1 MRRGG
6 QSLVERPGARLAE
19 RVVVVLCV
27 TAPVLFG
34 CARPAPAVSPPLD
47 PLQQL
52 RQDISA
58 TTALPGVQRAAW
70 GIVVESL
77 DRRER
82 VFELNPRTLLVPA
95 SAAKLVSLA
104 SAADAVGWDYR
115 YETVV
120 RASAP
125 IINGVM
131 QGDLL
136 VVGSG
141 DPSIGGRAGAPLVEW
156 VNGLKALGLSRI
168 DGRVIG
174 DDDAVEE
181 PRPQLAWAW
190 DDLGYP
196 TGALFGALNL
206 AENRMSITVN
216 PGRALDDQ
224 PTFSMEPS
232 AWSRPLR
239 NRTVTGPPQSMAQI
253 WPEQRP
259 GEPFLTIAGS
269 IPIGA
274 PPARLQIS
282 VGNPTAWF
290 AAVFRAALIDGGI
303 EVTGEAYDVDDVA
316 QRPEWTNAA
325 ALYTH
330 RSATLAEIAQ
340 PMLKNSINL
349 YGEAALRLN
358 AARGAFPTND
368 AALEGLRARMAAWGI
383 PADAWQI
390 IDGSGLSRRDAI
402 APDALVAVLQRMY
415 DPSGTSPWMTALPV
429 AGRDGTLAGRMA
441 GTPAEGN
448 VRAKTGTMSNIRTL
462 AGYVRTR
469 DGENL
474 AFAILTDNFEGSGVA
489 AADAVDGIAV
499 RLASFSRRQA
509 SIQ

>member
-1 MRRGG
+1 MRR
-6 QSLVERPGARLAE
+6 LA
-19 RVVVVLCV
+19 VVLCL
-27 TAPVLFG
+27 TAPGLLA
-34 CARPAPAVSPPLD
+34 CARPAPALGPKLE

-52 RQDISA
+52 RQDITAA
-58 TTALPGVQRAAW
+58 TSLPGVQRAAW
-70 GIVVESL
+70 GIVVHSL
-77 DRRER
+77 DRNER
-82 VFELNPRTLLVPA
+82 IYELNPRTLLVPA
-95 SAAKLVSLA
+95 STSKLVSLA
-104 SAADAVGWDYR
+104 SAVDAVGWDYR

-125 IINGVM
+125 IVNGTM

-136 VVGSG
+136 IAGSG
-141 DPSIGGRAGAPLVEW
+141 DPSIGGRAGERLDVW
-156 VNGLKALGLSRI
+156 VAALRALGLRRI
-168 DGRVIG
+168 EGRVIG

-206 AENRMSITVN
+206 AENRMEITVN
-216 PGRALDDQ
+216 PGSATGYQ
-224 PTFSMEPS
+224 PTFSMDPA

-239 NRTVTGPPQSMAQI
+239 NRTVTGPPESRVSL

-259 GEPFLTIAGS
+259 GEAFLTIAGS

-290 AAVFRAALIDGGI
+290 ATVFRAALIDGGI
-303 EVTGEAYDVDDVA
+303 DVSGDAYDVDDVA
-316 QRPEWTNAA
+316 PRPEWAGART
-325 ALYTH
+325 LFTH
-330 RSATLAEIAQ
+330 RSSTLAEIAQ

-349 YGEAALRLN
+349 YGEAVLRLN
-358 AARGAFPTND
+358 SAKGTLPTND
-368 AALEGLRARMAAWGI
+368 AALEGLRARMTAWGI
-383 PADAWQI
+383 PPDSWQI
-390 IDGSGLSRRDAI
+390 IDGSGLSRRNAI

-415 DPSGTSPWMTALPV
+415 DATAASPWMTALPI
-429 AGRDGTLAGRMA
+429 AGRDGTLAGRMM
-441 GTPAEGN
+441 GTAAEGN

-474 AFAILTDNFEGSGVA
+474 AFAVLSDQFEGPGA
-489 AADAVDGIAV
+489 AATTAVDRIAV
-499 RLASFSRRQA
+499 RLATFSRA
-509 SIQ
+509 AK